1 MTGMNVFVLVLD
13 SMRKDRLSVYN
24 DDVDFTPNIERIASE
39 SKIYRNSNAQ
49 GPWTLPSTASI
60 FTGQYPWEHNATHNN
75 TRLETDRE
83 LLVEKFRDENY
94 DTKLI
99 TSNTWLSPSTGMTR
113 GFHEVENHFG
123 LAGNQH
129 FQNLVSKLGKLYDRL
144 GENTREKIA
153 HVLNLGAELFM
164 DLEKSRKTVDEA
176 KKFLE
181 EKTDKEKF
189 FLFVNL
195 MSAHEPYDPGDPPE
209 EYMKDQGVEKPSEI
223 PRTDREYFKSKGKKD
238 ELRKAYDA
246 AVDYTDDLVGELY
259 DKLAEQDLEED
270 TLLVVLG
277 DHGQA
282 VGKNGILGHQFTV
295 MNEVVEVPLIIS
307 DPSSDDQKDK
317 ENLFELKDL
326 YTKIP
331 KLAGIKDSG
340 PANRDLIRG
349 GYEFPEFV
357 SESIPEE
364 RKSELD
370 RKLLYARNSNGK
382 IVKKISRNGDAEYEY
397 TGDKDR
403 ELKKVVD
410 SVEENKSVSGDEI
423 EDEAVK
429 KRLEKLGYT

>member
-1 MTGMNVFVLVLD
+1 M
-13 SMRKDRLSVYN
+13 
-24 DDVDFTPNIERIASE
+24 
-39 SKIYRNSNAQ
+39 
-49 GPWTLPSTASI
+49 
-60 FTGQYPWEHNATHNN
+60 
-75 TRLETDRE
+75 
-83 LLVEKFRDENY
+83 
-94 DTKLI
+94 
-99 TSNTWLSPSTGMTR
+99 
-113 GFHEVENHFG
+113 
-123 LAGNQH
+123 
-129 FQNLVSKLGKLYDRL
+129 
-144 GENTREKIA
+144 
-153 HVLNLGAELFM
+153 
-164 DLEKSRKTVDEA
+164 
-176 KKFLE
+176 
-181 EKTDKEKF
+181 
-189 FLFVNL
+189 
-195 MSAHEPYDPGDPPE
+195 
-209 EYMKDQGVEKPSEI
+209 
-223 PRTDREYFKSKGKKD
+223 
-238 ELRKAYDA
+238 
-246 AVDYTDDLVGELY
+246 
-259 DKLAEQDLEED
+259 
-270 TLLVVLG
+270 
-277 DHGQA
+277 
-282 VGKNGILGHQFTV
+282 
-295 MNEVVEVPLIIS
+295 
-307 DPSSDDQKDK
+307 